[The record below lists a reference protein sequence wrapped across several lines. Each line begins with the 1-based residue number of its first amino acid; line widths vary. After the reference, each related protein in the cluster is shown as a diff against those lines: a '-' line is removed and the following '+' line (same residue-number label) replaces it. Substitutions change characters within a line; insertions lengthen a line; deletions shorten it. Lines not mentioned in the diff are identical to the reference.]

1 LSSRITVP
9 SDEWNKVR
17 KDIEQIKTVIKTS
30 ETREHEKS
38 PELSDFS
45 EVEKAVLRFIG
56 DRPGATKQGVV
67 DGLNKL
73 YSRVPVFRTINLLVG
88 YGMVVERKDKTNRQ
102 KYNLFI
108 NSENLL
114 VSLVKDFDD
123 FEKAYEQLLNEATV
137 QFSQQGSLRKSYK
150 KDYKDQLKQRPDEKK
165 VLDEWYW
172 ETAERK
178 IQGMEESILFGLLS
192 VYNAFI
198 FLHIFIAL
206 FRWPL
211 ATQDS
216 VTLTKLYAVFFTRVR
231 QLHLRIIDVIPSVF
245 GRRRDLYFVATRAA
259 KAMQI
264 ESLFEGLARSVGV
277 DSNFTSLIDSI
288 WKNIYDFLTWS
299 KGRDKEE
306 LKDWR
311 AVFEF

>member
-1 LSSRITVP
+1 MQ
-9 SDEWNKVR
+9 
-17 KDIEQIKTVIKTS
+17 KDLEQIKASIKIS

-38 PELSDFS
+38 LELFDFS
-45 EVEKAVLRFIG
+45 EVEKAVLGFI
-56 DRPGATKQGVV
+56 RRSPGATKQGVV

-73 YSRVPVFRTINLLVG
+73 YSRVPVFRTINLLVR
-88 YGMVVERKDKTNRQ
+88 YGMVVERKDKINRQ
-102 KYNLFI
+102 RYNLFI

-123 FEKAYEQLLNEATV
+123 FEKAYEQILSQAKVE
-137 QFSQQGSLRKSYK
+137 FSEQAYLRKSYK
-150 KDYKDQLKQRPDEKK
+150 KDYKRQLKERPGQKEL
-165 VLDEWYW
+165 LDESSW
-172 ETAERK
+172 ETSERK
-178 IQGMEESILFGLLS
+178 IQGMEESILSTLLS
-192 VYNAFI
+192 VYEAFI

-206 FRWPL
+206 FRWPI

-216 VTLTKLYAVFFTRVR
+216 VMLTKLYAVFFTRIR
-231 QLHLRIIDVIPSVF
+231 QLHLRIIDIIPSIF
-245 GRRRDLYFVATRAA
+245 GRRRDLYFLATRAA
-259 KAMQI
+259 KTMNI
-264 ESLFEGLARSVGV
+264 ESLFEGLARSIGV
-277 DSNFTSLIDSI
+277 DSNFTSLTDSI